1 MWVLTRNKIFYSN
14 DIQWYHNLQDYMESL
29 KFPEFYINHY
39 TTTSTDVK
47 KVPSKSA
54 TENPGN
60 FLILYF
66 LI

>member
-1 MWVLTRNKIFYSN
+1 
-14 DIQWYHNLQDYMESL
+14 MESL

-66 LI
+66 FI